1 MDTKEKPRCLAPVS
15 LVSFASRTLAATG
28 IFALLTTASA
38 HDFSQTES
46 TIQVDG
52 ATARVRLGINLLE
65 LQGVDTNGDMQV
77 TYEELDGAIERVFVL
92 IKQHYTLAA
101 PGPPANIVAEK
112 SELLDGHVLMIDLVH
127 TFPAPV
133 RTLQVTSR
141 FDALL
146 GAAHQHFA
154 TAIVHN
160 ERIRS
165 VLDASNRTMTV
176 EFRRVTLTRVLTV
189 LAAAA
194 GLLVLALYRT
204 KARI

>member
-1 MDTKEKPRCLAPVS
+1 MDTKEKPRCLRCAS
-15 LVSFASRTLAATG
+15 LVSRFALAAA
-28 IFALLTTASA
+28 IVSPTTPGA

-65 LQGVDTNGDMQV
+65 LPGVDANGDLQV
-77 TYEELDGAIERVFVL
+77 TYEELDRAIEPIFES

-112 SELLDGHVLMIDLVH
+112 SELLDGHVLMLDLVH
-127 TFPAPV
+127 TFPTPV
-133 RTLQVTSR
+133 RTLRVTST

-146 GAAHQHFA
+146 GPTHQHYA
-154 TAIVHN
+154 TAIVHH

-165 VLDASNRTMTV
+165 VLDASHRTMTL
-176 EFRRVTLTRVLTV
+176 EFQRVTLTRVLTV

-194 GLLVLALYRT
+194 GLLLFIGYRR
-204 KARI
+204 KSRV